1 MMTMVLITIDW
12 LRLTTKFEKQI
23 LETFAIKLPHF
34 KTLYNTT
41 FQNIIYIYVC
51 VCVYVFICGRGIFP
65 CLCVWKVPSY
75 LKKKEFQNKVIKK
88 LYGLQMIKYFI
99 WGLYEVQ
106 AYLPLEPVNT
116 MCTTSKP
123 AVMCT
128 RLASLPSS
136 AALPPGFSGFTVIR
150 IDTDHQALLQ

>member
-1 MMTMVLITIDW
+1 VNQLRIFKPTYTAKWLHALRKSEMMTMVLITIDW

-75 LKKKEFQNKVIKK
+75 LKKKGVSKQSYQETIWTTNDKVFYMRT
-88 LYGLQMIKYFI
+88 L
-99 WGLYEVQ
+99 WGTS
-106 AYLPLEPVNT
+106 LPT
-116 MCTTSKP
+116 TGTSKHNVHNIK
-123 AVMCT
+123 AGSDVYMTCKS
-128 RLASLPSS
+128 SL
-136 AALPPGFSGFTVIR
+136 
-150 IDTDHQALLQ
+150 